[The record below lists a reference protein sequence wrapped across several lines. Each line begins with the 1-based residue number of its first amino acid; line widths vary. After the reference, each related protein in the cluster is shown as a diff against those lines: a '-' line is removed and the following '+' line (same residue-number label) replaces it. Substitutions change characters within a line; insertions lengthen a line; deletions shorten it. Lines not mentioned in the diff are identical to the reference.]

1 MTVPDKPLP
10 LLERHTP
17 FYTSIFPL
25 GEQHS
30 DVLYCEEGERQHF
43 GGLFNSLY
51 PNDLKKLIGAEEF
64 SLSGTFPTGAS
75 LEVWL
80 HSPKKAPALLIS
92 TKAVTEQVT
101 LLVPRFPIRPGQRLT
116 LKVLSE
122 APYKPTF
129 SWGIP
134 KPTQQPKK
142 VSLAII
148 ICTYNNEELVTSN
161 VNKLV
166 SSPEWQSIPADL
178 IVVNNGGLDHPLT
191 LNLPRVKQFKQANTG
206 GAGGFSRGIKE
217 ALDAPENYTHVLLMD
232 DDVKF
237 HLEVISRTIKFHQ
250 YSINENVIGGSM
262 LKLED
267 PTCLHEAGGILRH
280 KSHLGGKSAVKPGS
294 LDEKKLS
301 DLGKTHKLHYNSWW
315 FCSFST
321 NAVKTIGMPL
331 PVFIHGD
338 DLEYGL
344 RLRHHGYS
352 SFCPGGISLWHA
364 SFEGKHRTWIHYF
377 NFRNHIIRLLSQ
389 RGDMHNHPRVAKRHL
404 KRMVTVNLIRNDYGA
419 VALILKAYQDLL
431 DNPLSY
437 KDTQSYSTFI
447 SELSQYYQ
455 KACPPE
461 KNSLETQ
468 DYQSKTP
475 FRLKYLPM
483 AIFKYLTVNGS
494 TNNKTTTSHY
504 HCSKSRIA
512 WWEVPRCADLTLS
525 YDHSDVYYPR
535 NTDTARLQKESM
547 LALKKQSL
555 DRIIS

>member
-25 GEQHS
+25 EELHS
-30 DVLYCEEGERQHF
+30 DFLYCEEGEHQHF

-51 PNDLKKLIGAEEF
+51 PNDLKELIRAEEF

-101 LLVPRFPIRPGQRLT
+101 LLVPRFPILPGQRLT

-134 KPTQQPKK
+134 APTQQPRK

-280 KSHLGGKSAVKPGS
+280 KSHLGGKSAVKPGF

-321 NAVKTIGMPL
+321 SAVKAIGMPL
-331 PVFIHGD
+331 PIFIHGD

-344 RLRHHGYS
+344 RLRHHGYPC
-352 SFCPGGISLWHA
+352 FCPGGISLWHA

-389 RGDMHNHPRVAKRHL
+389 QGDMRNHPRIAKRHL

-431 DNPLSY
+431 DHPESY
-437 KDTQSYSTFI
+437 DKILCYHSFI
-447 SELSQYYQ
+447 QELNQHYQ
-455 KACPPE
+455 KASVQTKFQLKPIAH
-461 KNSLETQ
+461 
-468 DYQSKTP
+468 QSQSP
-475 FRLKYLPM
+475 FRLKYLPQ
-483 AIFKYLTVNGS
+483 ALYKYITVNGS
-494 TNNKTTTSHY
+494 TTPSPTTT
-504 HCSKSRIA
+504 HCHTVKSRIG
-512 WWEVPRCADLTLS
+512 WWEVPPRADLTLS
-525 YDHSDVYYPR
+525 YNQGEICYPR
-535 NTDTARLQKESM
+535 NPNQARTLWLQMRQLS
-547 LALKKQSL
+547 KQPL
-555 DRIIS
+555 TPIKR